1 MVSRT
6 QEQCSCNYFL
16 SNAFLFL
23 LFFPNIYSI
32 SNQHP
37 NSITNLFNKLYLF
50 LLLLQQQ
57 CQFQQQNKDDG
68 FPSIPQDSDSSEAEE
83 EEIYM

>member
-16 SNAFLFL
+16 SMHSFFYCLFQTSTAF
-23 LFFPNIYSI
+23 PTN
-32 SNQHP
+32 P

-57 CQFQQQNKDDG
+57 CQFQQQNEDDG